1 MKHFKNIIKIN
12 FTMTKEELKNLI
24 DEKLPVDNSMIIT
37 GEVLNEI
44 LTAIIE
50 CI

>member
-1 MKHFKNIIKIN
+1 
-12 FTMTKEELKNLI
+12 MTKEELKILI
-24 DEKLPVDNSMIIT
+24 DEKLPVDNSTVIT
-37 GEVLNEI
+37 GATLNEV